1 MTATRSLA
9 LLCSLV
15 SIASTQDT
23 GRLHLR
29 TDRAA
34 EDHSSVVVDLTDPEP
49 PKSPP
54 LADIFSPPG
63 EAAAAPEQSTDKP
76 EKPADKP
83 EKRAAE
89 SDQPTAPSDQPAADS
104 EPGLVVTVSGLSGTA
119 AHLDPATISLKA
131 PFPAKTLGPAPDGW
145 KLLRPDAKVPAF
157 EREVELA
164 PGSSVQLTIR
174 PHVLVPDAN
183 GSSIFAVA
191 EPGYDPALEYRQ
203 ATTIGALLGR
213 SLRQLEQDEQRMGEA
228 IERLE
233 QLLVSLP
240 AAEP

>member
-9 LLCSLV
+9 FLCSLV
-15 SIASTQDT
+15 TIASSQET

-29 TDRAA
+29 TDRATEA
-34 EDHSSVVVDLTDPEP
+34 RSSVVIDLTDPEAP
-49 PKSPP
+49 QPPP

-63 EAAAAPEQSTDKP
+63 TTAAAPEQPANKPQQPADSP
-76 EKPADKP
+76 EKPAAAP
-83 EKRAAE
+83 E
-89 SDQPTAPSDQPAADS
+89 QPAADS
-104 EPGLVVTVSGLSGTA
+104 EPGLVVTVSGVSGTA
-119 AHLDPATISLKA
+119 AHVDPATISLKA

-164 PGSSVQLTIR
+164 PGSSVHLTIR

-203 ATTIGALLGR
+203 ATTLGALLGR